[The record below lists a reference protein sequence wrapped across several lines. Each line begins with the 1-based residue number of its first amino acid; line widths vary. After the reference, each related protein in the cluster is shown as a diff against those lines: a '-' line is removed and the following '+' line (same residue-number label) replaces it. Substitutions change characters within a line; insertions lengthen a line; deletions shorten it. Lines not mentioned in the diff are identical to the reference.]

1 MMIIYLYTGCA
12 WCLPLKNL
20 SIEFTRL
27 NRFQFVQIICPEFV
41 FCELLL
47 LWLEELWVRLTD
59 WHDDGGQ
66 VDLIADWPTNN
77 NYWPLRSAAVALTE
91 SEGTCKILAVKR
103 QPFANNKVME
113 NNSDWWWCGDLISLR
128 LCKSAELFV
137 CLEVKHWRETSSH
150 PLNVVHVVD
159 PFQSHS
165 EVRLGI
171 IPVEDL
177 LSAGRVAS
185 LEVIVVVAVP
195 WDTWSRPRPQWST
208 CER

>member
-12 WCLPLKNL
+12 SCLPLKNL

-27 NRFQFVQIICPEFV
+27 NRSQFVQIICPEFV

-91 SEGTCKILAVKR
+91 SEGTCKILAIER
-103 QPFANNKVME
+103 QRFANNKVRRITRTGGGVVIWLAYGSVNAQNYLCAWKSSTEEKPRAIRWTLCML
-113 NNSDWWWCGDLISLR
+113 LIHFSPIPR
-128 LCKSAELFV
+128 SA
-137 CLEVKHWRETSSH
+137 
-150 PLNVVHVVD
+150 
-159 PFQSHS
+159 
-165 EVRLGI
+165 
-171 IPVEDL
+171 
-177 LSAGRVAS
+177 
-185 LEVIVVVAVP
+185 
-195 WDTWSRPRPQWST
+195 
-208 CER
+208 